1 MSISKFLISYL
12 LTTVVFFAID
22 IVWLGLI
29 AKNIYAKYLGH
40 YLSDD
45 VNWLAAMAFYLLYI
59 AGIFVF
65 AILPAVEKNSV
76 INAILYGAFLG
87 LVAYATYDLTNYATL
102 KDWPVRIVV
111 IDLVWGT
118 ILTSSVATAGFF
130 ITRYVKGF

>member
-1 MSISKFLISYL
+1 MSISKIIISYL

-40 YLSDD
+40 YLSDQ
-45 VNWLAAMAFYLLYI
+45 VNWFAAMAFYLLYI

-76 INAILYGAFLG
+76 FHAIVYGAFLG

-102 KDWPVRIVV
+102 KDWPVMIVV
-111 IDLVWGT
+111 IDLIWGT

-130 ITRYVKGF
+130 ITRFVKGF